1 MNDPYFPAFG
11 YIQYQLMQSVY
22 EVFLVD
28 LFVKVFVIFYT
39 VDALHSVKIFF
50 TKTFVVSLNGVF
62 FNLFYRLINTRDINT
77 YPWSYAWFPHRGDDI
92 HRLGRQYLV
101 ASDSSPKFHRQSIPT
116 TCAHSILNSSSSTKR
131 FY

>member
-1 MNDPYFPAFG
+1 MIPISLHLG

-39 VDALHSVKIFF
+39 VDAPHSVKIFF

-62 FNLFYRLINTRDINT
+62 FNLFYRLINTRNINT
-77 YPWSYAWFPHRGDDI
+77 HPWSYAWFPQRGDDI
-92 HRLGRQYLV
+92 HRLGRRNLV
-101 ASDSSPKFHRQSIPT
+101 ASDSSPKVHRQSIPT
-116 TCAHSILNSSSSTKR
+116 TCANSILNSSSSTKR